1 MQDDNSTT
9 LGASVPGTFSAEPK
23 HKISS
28 NLIAWFA
35 ISGHSVHRLAD
46 GGFIVCKHGYAK
58 HCPDVEALAAFA
70 KLTGVTR

>member
-1 MQDDNSTT
+1 MIATTNKAPQVQTADAKRATT
-9 LGASVPGTFSAEPK
+9 LAAQ
-23 HKISS
+23 
-28 NLIAWFA
+28 FA
-35 ISGHSVHRLAD
+35 IAGHSVHRLAD